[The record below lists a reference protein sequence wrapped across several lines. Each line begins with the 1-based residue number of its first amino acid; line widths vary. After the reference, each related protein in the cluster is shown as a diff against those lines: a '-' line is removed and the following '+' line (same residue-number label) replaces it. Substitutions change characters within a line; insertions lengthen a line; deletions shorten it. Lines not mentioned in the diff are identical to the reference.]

1 MYNII
6 FLKTKQGRSTW
17 SLSAFLLPVVFGE
30 QKVPYVIFSH
40 FCFHY
45 FAVVVVESSENKY
58 TWENGWFFFYPAG
71 HWPIFHFCLFF
82 LLRFTVFEN
91 HWKSLIM
98 CNICFALEFN
108 ICLTLSW
115 IFPFTPSSIFI
126 KSSRLLS
133 KNASLL
139 QVYFSNF

>member
-82 LLRFTVFEN
+82 LLRN
-91 HWKSLIM
+91 HSVWKSLKKSHYVQHL
-98 CNICFALEFN
+98 F
-108 ICLTLSW
+108 CLRIKHLPH
-115 IFPFTPSSIFI
+115 FVVNFSIYAF
-126 KSSRLLS
+126 
-133 KNASLL
+133 
-139 QVYFSNF
+139 VNFHQIESIAK